1 MSTLDRRH
9 LLLAAGAGAFAAC
22 ARSKPA
28 PEAARVRASV
38 LSVEGGERAPVAP
51 ASANGKRV
59 AKACMWYMLGEAKTV
74 LEKLERARAAGLEGV
89 EIDAPT
95 KEYAP
100 EELEEALA
108 KTGMRV
114 ADVVDSE
121 HWSNTLSHPDPA
133 VREKGRAALETAL
146 RAARRFG
153 TDSVL
158 LVPAVVNAHV
168 AYDEAWERSTAEIR
182 KLLPLAAEL
191 KVQIAIENVW
201 NDFLLSPMEAARY
214 VDQFESPWVGWHMDL
229 GNVVLYGRPAQWI
242 KILGTR
248 IRRLHV
254 KDYSRKR
261 LDELGRWKGFDA
273 ELGEGDA
280 DWSAIVQAL
289 DATGYRGWASAEV
302 SGSGLERLKDVS
314 ARMDEILAL

>member
-9 LLLAAGAGAFAAC
+9 LLLAAGAGALAAC
-22 ARSKPA
+22 AQAQPA
-28 PEAARVRASV
+28 PEAVRVRSRAPSK
-38 LSVEGGERAPVAP
+38 ERAPVTP
-51 ASANGKRV
+51 ASARGKRV
-59 AKACMWYMLGEAKTV
+59 AKACMWSMLGEAPSV
-74 LEKLERARAAGLEGV
+74 LEKLERAQAAGLEGV

-121 HWSNTLSHPDPA
+121 HWSNTLSDPDAA
-133 VREKGRAALETAL
+133 VRDAGRGALENAL
-146 RAARRFG
+146 RTARRFG

-158 LVPAVVNAHV
+158 LVPAVVSAKV
-168 AYDEAWERSTAEIR
+168 AYDEAWERSTAELR

-191 KVQIAIENVW
+191 KVHIAIENVW

-280 DWSAIVQAL
+280 DWPAIVQAL
-289 DATGYRGWASAEV
+289 DAIGYRGWASAEV

-314 ARMDEILAL
+314 ARMDRILAL